1 MSAITDQ
8 ATSVRHTPA
17 NITELAVDNL
27 EVRW

>member
-17 NITELAVDNL
+17 NIPELAVDNL
-27 EVRW
+27 EVQW